1 MAADVEQE
9 ILVFDGAADAADID
23 RVALDDDDGARF
35 LGQAIG
41 GSEAGGPGTD
51 HEHFGIDAHRYA
63 AFRAGIVGGAAT
75 VRGRKANSAWPL

>member
-9 ILVFDGAADAADID
+9 ILVLDGAADAADID
-23 RVALDDDDGARF
+23 RVALDDDDGARL
-35 LGQAIG
+35 LGQAIR

-51 HEHFGIDAHRYA
+51 HEHFGVDAHKDC
-63 AFRAGIVGGAAT
+63 FQAGFGWRGGG

>member
-9 ILVFDGAADAADID
+9 ILVCDGAADAADID

-35 LGQAIG
+35 LGQALG
-41 GSEAGGPGTD
+41 GGEAGGPGTD
-51 HEHFGIDAHRYA
+51 HEHFGIDAHQYGFQRG
-63 AFRAGIVGGAAT
+63 FGWRGDG